1 VIRKERHTEEFRTE
15 AVRLWHDTG
24 LSFREVARDLGV
36 PVSTLRAWVR
46 AEHPVRRVPGTPA
59 APAARPKAGG
69 ALSSDE
75 RAELIELR
83 GRVRVLET
91 EREILRKAAAF
102 FAQESERTR

>member
-1 VIRKERHTEEFRTE
+1 VIRKEHHTEEFRTE

-59 APAARPKAGG
+59 ARPKAGG